1 MSTLEK
7 AQQAGQAKTLLG
19 TLDHA
24 TKNRALGAI
33 IEALKDNRQAIVAA
47 NQGDLERAEKEA
59 LGAPL
64 LKRLKFDDLKIEE
77 ACQGLASSIKL
88 ADPVGIVMRALE
100 LDQGLELFKVS
111 SPSGEITIDGG
122 AERAILKNGKS
133 LLPSGIVDVQG
144 RFRTGSA
151 VALKNGKGKNIA
163 VGLVTYNSDDLLQI
177 KGAKTSAI
185 EAILGYK
192 HDDEVIHRV
201 NLVLAALLD
210 DDTGA
215 S

>member
-1 MSTLEK
+1 
-7 AQQAGQAKTLLG
+7 
-19 TLDHA
+19 
-24 TKNRALGAI
+24 
-33 IEALKDNRQAIVAA
+33 
-47 NQGDLERAEKEA
+47 
-59 LGAPL
+59 
-64 LKRLKFDDLKIEE
+64 
-77 ACQGLASSIKL
+77 
-88 ADPVGIVMRALE
+88 MRALE